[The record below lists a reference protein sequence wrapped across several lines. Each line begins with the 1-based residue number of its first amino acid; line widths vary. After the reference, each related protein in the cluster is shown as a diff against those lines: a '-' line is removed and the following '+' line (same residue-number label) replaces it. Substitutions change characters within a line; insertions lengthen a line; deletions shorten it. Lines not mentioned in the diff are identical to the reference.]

1 MKVSVNELVVKN
13 NAPVGKRSKFD
24 EYNMHE
30 DIKKWR
36 YEGNSF
42 KKNS

>member
-1 MKVSVNELVVKN
+1 MSVDSLVVKN

-30 DIKKWR
+30 DIKNGDMK
-36 YEGNSF
+36 EIVL
-42 KKNS
+42 KK